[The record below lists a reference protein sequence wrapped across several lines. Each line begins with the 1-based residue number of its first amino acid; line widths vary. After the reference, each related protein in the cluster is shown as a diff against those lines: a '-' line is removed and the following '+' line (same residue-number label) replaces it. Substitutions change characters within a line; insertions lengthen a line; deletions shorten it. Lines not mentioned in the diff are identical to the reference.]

1 MNNNILNAN
10 DEEKPSKIK
19 NLKWGKLNFKQ
30 IIVAIILL
38 FFIWFIFFRTK
49 QLTIT
54 YYGVENTVARTY
66 GTNAVSAKA
75 AYRTTN
81 FEAAPEMALSN
92 ALSTD
97 SLYDGEVAEEDT
109 PERYR
114 ENKYY
119 RVDTES
125 FENVVNDLSQVVK
138 NLNGTIKTNNQ
149 NSNRQTMYGS
159 EFYPRYQALSF
170 TIDNS
175 VSDLSS
181 IENCLK
187 KWGNIRVS
195 NSNITSIE
203 QEITNYEQELKEME
217 EARKALQNS
226 VDKDKIAKQDAD
238 LAKKSER
245 IKNQIENAKKQSTYK
260 TYTIDIYEV
269 IKFNVNAFNY
279 WYDNN
284 YSLKSAIENMLP
296 EMIKFFAMLIPLTLM
311 LVAIIITFFT
321 QYRKSKKK
329 SFEDKL
335 KSIKDEFGEQ
345 NVHFDVKM

>member
-1 MNNNILNAN
+1 MLNNISTAN
-10 DEEKPSKIK
+10 GEKPNKIQ
-19 NLKWGKLNFKQ
+19 NLKAGKINFKQ
-30 IIVAIILL
+30 IIIAAILL
-38 FFIWFIFFRTK
+38 FFVWFIFFRTK
-49 QLTIT
+49 ELIIT
-54 YYGVENTVARTY
+54 YYGVENEVATTY
-66 GTNAVSAKA
+66 GTNAAASKA

-81 FEAAPEMALSN
+81 FAAAPEMALSN

-97 SLYDGEVAEEDT
+97 SLYDGESVEEDT

-125 FENVVNDLSQVVK
+125 FENFVKDITDVVK
-138 NLNGTIKTNNQ
+138 ALNGTIKTNNQ
-149 NSNRQTMYGS
+149 NSNRQIMYGN

-170 TIDNS
+170 TVDNS
-175 VSDLSS
+175 VTDLSS
-181 IENCLK
+181 IEQCLK

-203 QEITNYEQELKEME
+203 QEITNYEQQLKEME

-226 VDKDKIAKQDAD
+226 VDKDKIARQDAD

-284 YSLKSAIENMLP
+284 YSLKGAVENMLP

-311 LVAIIITFFT
+311 LVALIITFFT
-321 QYRKSKKK
+321 QYRKSRKK

-335 KSIKDEFGEQ
+335 KAIKDEFNEQ